1 MYSTSTRAVRQL
13 AVRTS
18 ASRGFLALPVR
29 RLLSIP
35 SSQPASSLLSV
46 NGLANQSR
54 FAVGGIRKYSVLSEE
69 TPATLYDYKGI
80 KDIVSNPAAHP
91 DSVVIDVREPVE
103 FQDGHIPSAI
113 NLPFKTSPGALG
125 LSEEDFLD
133 QFGFDKPAADKELIF
148 YCLAGVR
155 SSAAEDLAR
164 TFGYKNRGNY
174 IGSYEDWLTHENA
187 TK

>member
-1 MYSTSTRAVRQL
+1 MRQL
-13 AVRTS
+13 AIRTARS
-18 ASRGFLALPVR
+18 GAPLALPAR
-29 RLLSIP
+29 RLLSSIP
-35 SSQPASSLLSV
+35 SSQRASIAFPSASRLARQSQVFV
-46 NGLANQSR
+46 NNFR
-54 FAVGGIRKYSVLSEE
+54 RYSVLSEE
-69 TPATLYDYKGI
+69 SAATLYEYSKI
-80 KDIVSNPAAHP
+80 KDIVANPAAHP
-91 DSVVIDVREPVE
+91 DSVIVDVREPVE
-103 FQDGHIPSAI
+103 YQEGHIPSAI

-174 IGSYEDWLTHENA
+174 VGSWEDWLTNENA
-187 TK
+187 K